1 MQLKQLVL
9 PALALSGS
17 ALGSPT
23 PAKRADEKVGYLSV
37 YWTTDDESVYFALSD
52 NDDPLGFAAINGG
65 KAVVSPTL
73 GTKAVRDTSIIA
85 GQGNN
90 AGKYWI
96 IGTDLNID
104 DVSFIT
110 ES

>member
-52 NDDPLGFAAINGG
+52 NDDRCFPNSGYQGC
-65 KAVVSPTL
+65 SRHEYYC
-73 GTKAVRDTSIIA
+73 GT
-85 GQGNN
+85 GQ
-90 AGKYWI
+90 
-96 IGTDLNID
+96 
-104 DVSFIT
+104 
-110 ES
+110 